1 MKNFFIKAINIL
13 KLDDNWKIKIYLL
26 KLLVALAFKKT
37 GTKIKVADRAGH
49 TKKVDLMDIKP
60 GMFIKN
66 FEGTILE
73 IRGYLMEDETDYLV
87 PCSDGIAYSPLL
99 LCNW

>member
-1 MKNFFIKAINIL
+1 MKNFIIKAINIL
-13 KLDDNWKIKIYLL
+13 KLKDDWKIKIYLI
-26 KLLVALAFKKT
+26 KLHVALTFKKT
-37 GTKIKVADRAGH
+37 GTKIKVADRNGR
-49 TKKVDLMDIKP
+49 TKKVDLMDIRP

-73 IRGYLMEDETDYLV
+73 IRGYLMEDEIDYLV